1 MNLELCKMYKKCD
14 CPYFEPNCPRSI
26 DENGKL
32 ANNSPLDCVCAKF
45 LAYTDSKDPEV
56 VSKKLAEMNVKG
68 THKMEIMMG
77 MQKVFAERFHPVE
90 NLSKK
95 EIDYWTNAYLVCIE
109 DEIVEALEFINI
121 FPKTIKEFDLKEY
134 RKELIDILH
143 FLMDGMLVAGMTYH
157 DLEISYEKVIG
168 KTLGH
173 NDLLDVASGY
183 EVQYLEQIVEEDQ
196 CLYTLN
202 YLLRDI
208 RMVRQCISW
217 KHWKKPNDTID
228 KDKIFEAYTGMF
240 RNLILAFIATGMTGE
255 DIYNIYVGKNIEN
268 CLRQDY
274 GYGGK

>member
-1 MNLELCKMYKKCD
+1 MNLELCKTYKKCN
-14 CPYFEPNCPRSI
+14 CPYFEPNCPKSLNK
-26 DENGKL
+26 NGEL
-32 ANNSPLDCVCAKF
+32 NSDQPLDCVCAKF
-45 LAYTDSKDPEV
+45 LAYMDSKDPDV
-56 VSKKLAEMNVKG
+56 VSKKLAEMNVVG

-77 MQKVFAERFHPVE
+77 MQKIFAERFHPVD
-90 NLSKK
+90 NLTKK

-109 DEIVEALEFINI
+109 DEIVEALEFVNI
-121 FPKTIKEFDLKEY
+121 FPTIIKDFDLKEY

-143 FLMDGMLVAGMTYH
+143 FLMDGMLVAGMTYQ
-157 DLEISYEKVIG
+157 DLFNRYEIIVG
-168 KTLGH
+168 KSLLD

-183 EVQYLEQIVEEDQ
+183 ELQCLEQILDEDQ
-196 CLYTLN
+196 YLYTLN

-228 KDKIFEAYTGMF
+228 KDKLFGAYTNMF
-240 RNLILAFIATGMTGE
+240 RNLILAFLATGMTGE